1 MARFKHP
8 HLVRGIV
15 HTPHG
20 AFTIVRGVV
29 DLPDEIGDA
38 LGWDRA
44 ESPAGDP
51 RGSLRPSP
59 GLITAQGWG
68 DGRTH

>member
-1 MARFKHP
+1 MSLFRHP

-51 RGSLRPSP
+51 RDSLRVATGLVATHVP
-59 GLITAQGWG
+59 GAGHP
-68 DGRTH
+68 R